1 LNITSCEALESTE
14 DLKESSPVF
23 QFGKLSMAAAFAT
36 TTPWLLKPSSVAFS
50 VRGQAA
56 QSVVVRA
63 AGGPGNVQSVV
74 TQDAVGVEV
83 PRVDGEDEWYEVP
96 VHKVTVKDRQKGV
109 THSFFV
115 PEDQYIL
122 QTGEE
127 QQINL
132 PFSCRHG
139 CCTACAVR
147 VKSGELFQPQA
158 LGISAE
164 LKEKGY
170 GLLCVGYPKS
180 DIEVETQDEDEVYW
194 LQFGQYF
201 ARNAID
207 RDDFALE
214 LAVADE

>member
-1 LNITSCEALESTE
+1 
-14 DLKESSPVF
+14 
-23 QFGKLSMAAAFAT
+23 MAAAFAARS
-36 TTPWLLKPSSVAFS
+36 PLLGASTVALSGSSSVSGRARFES
-50 VRGQAA
+50 VC
-56 QSVVVRA
+56 VRA
-63 AGGPGNVQSVV
+63 AGPGSAQS
-74 TQDAVGVEV
+74 AVDLEV
-83 PRVDGEDEWYEVP
+83 PPVEEEEEWYEVP

-127 QQINL
+127 QKIEL

-147 VKSGELFQPQA
+147 VKSGQLYQPQA

-164 LKEKGY
+164 LREKGY
-170 GLLCVGYPKS
+170 GLLCVGYPLS

-201 ARNAID
+201 ARNAIE

-214 LAVADE
+214 LALADE

>member
-1 LNITSCEALESTE
+1 
-14 DLKESSPVF
+14 
-23 QFGKLSMAAAFAT
+23 MAAAFVT
-36 TTPWLLKPSSVAFS
+36 TALLSQPSSLALTVSNSPSTRARFES
-50 VRGQAA
+50 LRVRASLPGNA
-56 QSVVVRA
+56 QSVE
-63 AGGPGNVQSVV
+63 NL
-74 TQDAVGVEV
+74 EV
-83 PRVDGEDEWYEVP
+83 PVVEEEEAEGEDEWYEVP
-96 VHKVTVKDRQKGV
+96 VHKVTVRHRKKGV

-127 QQINL
+127 QKIEL

-147 VKSGELFQPQA
+147 VKSGQLYQPQA

-164 LKEKGY
+164 LRDKGY
-170 GLLCVGYPKS
+170 GLLCVGYALS

-201 ARNAID
+201 AKNTID